1 MTLAPLMSSAQQDWR
16 TPRDLFRAVDALAG
30 GFTLDAAADA
40 ENHLVP
46 RWLGPGSYRR
56 SDALTCS
63 WVDSYNGER
72 VWLNPPYGRDLP
84 KFAAKA
90 VAEVTAERSL
100 TVWMLVPARVDT
112 RWWKLLMERA
122 DEVRF
127 IAGRVRFETA
137 EGAKDAAP
145 FPSAIVRLRHDGGN
159 PRVVWGWRP

>member
-1 MTLAPLMSSAQQDWR
+1 MTVQAALMSSARQDWR

-30 GFTLDAAADA
+30 GFTLDAAADQN
-40 ENHLVP
+40 NHLTR
-46 RWLGPGSYRR
+46 RWFGPGGYPG
-56 SDALTCS
+56 DALAVH
-63 WVDSYNGER
+63 WGLGRIER
-72 VWLNPPYGRDLP
+72 IWLNPPYGRDLP

-90 VAEVTAERSL
+90 VAEVTAEPMI

-112 RWWKLLMERA
+112 RWWNLLMERA